1 MASKKKR
8 VIRGAASSIVEDQP
22 SFADDTS
29 RRGKHFTVG
38 RKVVDLDHVGALSP
52 DTDDPSDDGR

>member
-1 MASKKKR
+1 MASKRKR

-22 SFADDTS
+22 SFADDES

-38 RKVVDLDHVGALSP
+38 RKVIDLDHVGAGTP
-52 DTDDPSDDGR
+52 DTDPERQR

>member
-1 MASKKKR
+1 MASKRKR

-52 DTDDPSDDGR
+52 DTDPSGDGR